1 MCNVQNRFSIDRVVW
16 FRRCIRFVLLR
27 ALSIHSVLTQCAF
40 HIDPFLTAPCPLS
53 VSRTTAEVFFAAEGP
68 VDLVSGTVVGT
79 SPIVDEMHFEFD
91 LELHSVP
98 SSGWVNVFALDSG
111 SGNARWMPS
120 LWIHDQ
126 SDNEGAS
133 YEGWN
138 MRFEDD
144 YDHSLGDAV
153 LAGESYHF
161 EMDWTQS
168 WILVKINGETVWD
181 KATNAHT
188 NYDSMN
194 IHMSHESYSVCC
206 IENSKLQTLY
216 NVLWFMIT
224 GRGWHDNKFRH
235 FLWYFVLSFC
245 CPLLL
250 CMVRFVCLQTI
261 DLSCYVSGYECT
273 ESYEVCGED
282 GQCGRNCDALQID
295 DYLLQCSAEFDGN
308 ENDIANLQSDI
319 SRIDIKIDSIES
331 EMGTKET
338 SISNLSDDIEELRDS
353 IEAIELHLHQLS
365 GYSAQYVPGMVD
377 GTATDTDS
385 MEWTVTGKDWAI
397 MALMGSN
404 LAICGAAF
412 IVYRRKSEGKVVFRE

>member
-1 MCNVQNRFSIDRVVW
+1 MGID
-16 FRRCIRFVLLR
+16 
-27 ALSIHSVLTQCAF
+27 SVLAAWF
-40 HIDPFLTAPCPLS
+40 GFVAVF
-53 VSRTTAEVFFAAEGP
+53 VSRTTAEVFYAAEGP
-68 VDLVSGTVVGT
+68 VDVVSGTVVGT

-98 SSGWVNVFALDSG
+98 SSGWHNVFALDSG
-111 SGNARWMPS
+111 SGSARWMPA

-138 MRFEDD
+138 LRFEDD

-194 IHMSHESYSVCC
+194 IYMSHASWSAVDG
-206 IENSKLQTLY
+206 T
-216 NVLWFMIT
+216 IT
-224 GRGWHDNKFRH
+224 N
-235 FLWYFVLSFC
+235 FVISS
-245 CPLLL
+245 
-250 CMVRFVCLQTI
+250 

-319 SRIDIKIDSIES
+319 SRIDTKIDSIES
-331 EMGTKET
+331 EMDTKET
-338 SISNLSDDIEELRDS
+338 SISNLSDDIQELKDS

-365 GYSAQYVPGMVD
+365 GYSAQYVPGMID
-377 GTATDTDS
+377 ETATDTDS
-385 MEWTVTGKDWAI
+385 MKWTVTGKDWAI
-397 MALMGSN
+397 MVLMGSN